1 MDMLQFVQNRQR
13 FPAEEL
19 EKYAGKY
26 IAWSPD
32 GLSILASAD
41 DELRL
46 DEAIR
51 QAGYDPAEVVVSFV
65 ADPDEIILGGGG
77 FSA

>member
-1 MDMLQFVQNRQR
+1 MDMQQFVQNRQR

-19 EKYAGKY
+19 EKHIGKY

-46 DEAIR
+46 DETLRA
-51 QAGYDPAEVVVSFV
+51 AGHNPAEIVVSFLSN
-65 ADPDEIILGGGG
+65 PDEIILGGGG